1 MSKTI
6 QISVD
11 WLANLLPDG
20 WPIKSSTLITGPG
33 GSGKPLIGNAIIDAW
48 LKEGGGV
55 VLMSL
60 QYPEKHFLY
69 ESFQRVVG
77 YNLSSYEDQIVFVK
91 FDPEAQRVGKAKR
104 QSFSS
109 NLVYPEHWD
118 QTLDQA
124 SEILNRQKESPGIL
138 LFASA
143 LNLLFFSP
151 TYRSSILDSIIKTM
165 RDSRFSTLF
174 AASSKPH
181 ADLVNRIASQA
192 DNLIYTDKPGKE
204 MSLYLKIERMKEVR
218 FNDNRIHIPIP
229 TSELEATKDIAEH
242 SRKRVIPE
250 VSKI

>member
-6 QISVD
+6 QISVN
-11 WLANLLPDG
+11 WLAKLLPDG

-60 QYPEKHFLY
+60 QYPEKHFAY

-77 YNLSSYEDQIVFVK
+77 NDLSSFEDQIVFVQ
-91 FDPEAQRVGKAKR
+91 FDPEAQKAGKVIK

-109 NLVYPEHWD
+109 NLVYPEQWD
-118 QTLDQA
+118 QTLDKA
-124 SEILNRQKESPGIL
+124 SEILNKQEESPGIL
-138 LFASA
+138 LFVSA

-151 TYRSSILDSIIKTM
+151 TYRSSIVDSIINTM
-165 RDSRFSTLF
+165 KDSRFSTLF

-181 ADLVNRIASQA
+181 ADLVNRIASKA
-192 DNLIYTDKPGKE
+192 DNLVYTDKPGKE
-204 MSLYLKIERMKEVR
+204 MSLYLKIERMKKVR
-218 FNDNRIHIPIP
+218 FTDNRIHIPIP
-229 TSELEATKDIAEH
+229 ASELEATKNIAEH
-242 SRKRVIPE
+242 SRKRIIPE